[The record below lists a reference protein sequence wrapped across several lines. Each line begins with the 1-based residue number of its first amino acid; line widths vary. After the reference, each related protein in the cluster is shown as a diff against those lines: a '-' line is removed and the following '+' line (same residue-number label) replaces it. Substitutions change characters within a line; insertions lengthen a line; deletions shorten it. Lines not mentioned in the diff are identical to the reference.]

1 METNNKEKLMN
12 LAREIRAKFPE
23 SQSNGGLNQYILNVY
38 KAQTGAKVFKTF
50 KQWKD
55 EGYTIIKG
63 SKGYPIFSRPI
74 GAIKA
79 SQGKE
84 ASTEEFKYFGTAILF
99 NELQV
104 KK

>member
-1 METNNKEKLMN
+1 METNNKEKLMK

-23 SQSNGGLNQYILNVY
+23 SQSNGGLNQYILNTY

-50 KQWKD
+50 KQWKN

-63 SKGYPIFSRPI
+63 SKGFPIFSRPI
-74 GAIKA
+74 GKIK
-79 SQGKE
+79 QDKGIE